1 MKDTKEII
9 SAILDKGVADVIVR
23 KELEE
28 KLKSGK
34 KLRIKLGIDPTGA
47 DLHLGHMVPLRKMRQ
62 FQDAGHTAVLLFG
75 NFTGQIGDPSGKAEA
90 RPLKT
95 QIELE
100 ENAKHYLQQASKVLD
115 TEKIEVV
122 WNADWLGKLTFS
134 DVTRLASVFT
144 VQQMMERDMF
154 QDRLKA
160 KAPIYVHE
168 FMYPLMQGYDSVAI
182 QADVE
187 LGGTDQTFNLLAGR
201 EIQRSYGQTP
211 QCVLTVPIL
220 EGTDGVKKMGK
231 TTGNYIGINE
241 DPKDMYG
248 KTMSI
253 PDNLIVRYFE
263 LTTNLSI
270 DEINDINSK
279 LLSGENPR
287 NLKMRLAREIVTI
300 YHSAAAA
307 TEAEEHFIQVFSK
320 KELPDEIPEIK
331 LSGTNMNIVDIMIE
345 LKACPSK
352 GEARRLI
359 QGGAVKYNGEK
370 IEEFMSTI
378 TITGDSI
385 LQIGK
390 RGFYKLVE

>member
-1 MKDTKEII
+1 MKSDIQT
-9 SAILDKGVADVIVR
+9 ILEKGVADVIVR

-34 KLRIKLGIDPTGA
+34 KLRVKLGIDPTGA

-95 QIELE
+95 QQELE
-100 ENAKHYLQQASKVLD
+100 ENAKHYIKQASKVLD
-115 TEKIEVV
+115 IDKIEVV

-160 KAPIYVHE
+160 QAPIYVHE

-182 QADVE
+182 NADVE

-201 EIQRSYGQTP
+201 EIQRAYGQTP
-211 QCVLTVPIL
+211 QCVITVPIL

-231 TTGNYIGINE
+231 TTGNYIGITE

-263 LTTNLSI
+263 LTTNLSL
-270 DEINDINSK
+270 DEINNINRQ
-279 LLSGENPR
+279 LLGGENPR
-287 NLKMRLAREIVTI
+287 NLKMRLAREIVKI
-300 YHSAAAA
+300 YHSAEAA
-307 TEAEEHFIQVFSK
+307 TEAEQHFITVFSK
-320 KELPDEIPEIK
+320 KELPDDIQEVRIT
-331 LSGTNMNIVDIMIE
+331 GTSMIIVDILMQ
-345 LKACPSK
+345 LGAAPSK

-359 QGGAVKYNGEK
+359 QGGGVKYNGAK
-370 IEEFMSTI
+370 IENFTDTI
-378 TITGDSI
+378 ELSGDSI
-385 LQIGK
+385 LQVGK
-390 RGFYKLVE
+390 RGFYKLI

>member
-1 MKDTKEII
+1 MKDTKEIL

-34 KLRIKLGIDPTGA
+34 KLRVKLGIDPTGA

-100 ENAKHYLQQASKVLD
+100 ENAKHYLAQASKVLD

-320 KELPDEIPEIK
+320 KELPDEIPKIK

>member
-1 MKDTKEII
+1 MKADLKT
-9 SAILDKGVADVIVR
+9 ILEKGVSDVIVR

-34 KLRIKLGIDPTGA
+34 TLRVKLGIDPTGA

-75 NFTGQIGDPSGKAEA
+75 NFTGQIGDPSGKSEA

-95 QIELE
+95 QQELE
-100 ENAKHYLQQASKVLD
+100 ENAKHYLEQASKVLD
-115 TEKIEVV
+115 IDKIEVV

-160 KAPIYVHE
+160 QAPIYVHE
-168 FMYPLMQGYDSVAI
+168 FMFPLMQGYDSVAI
-182 QADVE
+182 KADVE

-201 EIQRSYGQTP
+201 EIQRSYGQIP
-211 QCVLTVPIL
+211 QSVVTVPIL

-263 LTTNLSI
+263 LTTNLTI
-270 DEINDINSK
+270 DEINDINRQ

-300 YHSAAAA
+300 YHSTEAA
-307 TEAEEHFIQVFSK
+307 TEAEQHFVQVFSK
-320 KELPDEIPEIK
+320 KELPDDIQEVRIT
-331 LSGTNMNIVDIMIE
+331 GTSMIILDILMQ
-345 LKACPSK
+345 LNAAPSK

-359 QGGAVKYNGEK
+359 QGGAVKYNGNK
-370 IEEFMSTI
+370 IENFTDTLTI
-378 TITGDSI
+378 EGDSI
-385 LQIGK
+385 LQVGK
-390 RGFYKLVE
+390 RGFYKLV

>member
-1 MKDTKEII
+1 MKTDTQII
-9 SAILDKGVADVIVR
+9 LERGVADVIVR

-34 KLRIKLGIDPTGA
+34 KLRVKLGIDPTGA
-47 DLHLGHMVPLRKMRQ
+47 DLHLGHMVVLRKLRQ
-62 FQDAGHTAVLLFG
+62 FQDAGHQPVLLFG

-95 QIELE
+95 QEELE
-100 ENAKHYLQQASKVLD
+100 NNAKHYIDQASKVLD
-115 TEKIEVV
+115 VNNIEVV

-134 DVTRLASVFT
+134 DVTRLASIFT

-160 KAPIYVHE
+160 AAPIYVHE

-182 QADVE
+182 HADVE

-201 EIQRSYGQTP
+201 EIQRSYGQAP
-211 QCVLTVPIL
+211 QSVMTVPIL

-263 LTTNLSI
+263 LTTDLSI
-270 DEINDINSK
+270 DEIHDINRQLVEK
-279 LLSGENPR
+279 TANPR
-287 NLKMRLAREIVTI
+287 DLKMRLAREIVTI
-300 YHSAAAA
+300 YHSAQAAQ
-307 TEAEEHFIQVFSK
+307 EAEQHFITVFSK
-320 KELPDEIPEIK
+320 KELPDDIQEVRIT
-331 LSGTNMNIVDIMIE
+331 GTSMIIVDI
-345 LKACPSK
+345 LVQLGAVPSK
-352 GEARRLI
+352 GEARRLV
-359 QGGAVKYNGEK
+359 QGGGVKYNGVKVENFTDT
-370 IEEFMSTI
+370 IELS
-378 TITGDSI
+378 GDSI
-385 LQIGK
+385 LQVGK
-390 RGFYKLVE
+390 RQFFKLV

>member
-1 MKDTKEII
+1 MKADI
-9 SAILDKGVADVIVR
+9 SAILEKGVADVIVR

-28 KLKSGK
+28 KLTSGK
-34 KLRIKLGIDPTGA
+34 KLRVKLGIDPTGA

-95 QIELE
+95 QQELE
-100 ENAKHYLQQASKVLD
+100 ENAKHYIKQASKVLD
-115 TEKIEVV
+115 IDNIEVV

-160 KAPIYVHE
+160 QAPIYVHE

-182 QADVE
+182 NADVE

-201 EIQRSYGQTP
+201 EIQRAYGQTP
-211 QCVLTVPIL
+211 QSVITVPIL

-231 TTGNYIGINE
+231 TTGNYIGITE

-263 LTTNLSI
+263 LTTNLTL
-270 DEINDINSK
+270 DEINEINRQ

-287 NLKMRLAREIVTI
+287 NLKMRLAREIVTT
-300 YHSAAAA
+300 YHSAEAAA
-307 TEAEEHFIQVFSK
+307 EAEQHFITVFSK
-320 KELPDEIPEIK
+320 KELPDDIQEVKIT
-331 LSGTNMNIVDIMIE
+331 GTSMIIVDILMQ
-345 LKACPSK
+345 LGAAPSK

-359 QGGAVKYNGEK
+359 QGGGVKYNGNK
-370 IEEFMSTI
+370 IENFTDVLVLE
-378 TITGDSI
+378 GDSI
-385 LQIGK
+385 LQVGK
-390 RGFYKLVE
+390 RGFYKLA

>member
-1 MKDTKEII
+1 MKADIQT
-9 SAILDKGVADVIVR
+9 ILEKGVADVIVR

-34 KLRIKLGIDPTGA
+34 KLRVKLGIDPTGA
-47 DLHLGHMVPLRKMRQ
+47 DLHLGHMVPIRKLQQ
-62 FQDAGHTAVLLFG
+62 FQRAGHQIVLIFG
-75 NFTGQIGDPSGKAEA
+75 NFTGQIGDPSGKSEA

-95 QIELE
+95 QQELE
-100 ENAKHYLQQASKVLD
+100 NNAKHYLEQAGKLLD
-115 TEKIEVV
+115 VDKIEVV

-160 KAPIYVHE
+160 SAPIYVHE

-182 QADVE
+182 KADVE

-201 EIQRSYGQTP
+201 EIQRSYGQEP
-211 QCVLTVPIL
+211 QSVITVPLL
-220 EGTDGVKKMGK
+220 EGTDGLKKMGK

-263 LTTNLSI
+263 LTTNLSPE
-270 DEINDINSK
+270 EINEINRQ
-279 LLSGENPR
+279 LLGGENPR
-287 NLKMRLAREIVTI
+287 NLKMRLAREIVKI
-300 YHSAAAA
+300 YHSEEAA

-320 KELPDEIPEIK
+320 KELPDDIQEVRIT
-331 LSGTNMNIVDIMIE
+331 GTSLIIVDILMQ
-345 LKACPSK
+345 LGAAPSK

-359 QGGAVKYNGEK
+359 QGGGVKYNGAKVENFTDMLTL
-370 IEEFMSTI
+370 E
-378 TITGDSI
+378 GDSI
-385 LQIGK
+385 LQVGK
-390 RGFYKLVE
+390 RGFFKLI

>member
-1 MKDTKEII
+1 MKEII
-9 SAILDKGVADVIVR
+9 SQILDKGIADVIVR
-23 KELEE
+23 KELEA
-28 KLKSGK
+28 KLQSGK
-34 KLRIKLGIDPTGA
+34 KLRVKLGIDPTGA
-47 DLHLGHMVPLRKMRQ
+47 DLHLGHMVPIRKLKQ
-62 FQDAGHTAVLLFG
+62 FQDAGHQIVLIFG
-75 NFTGQIGDPSGKAEA
+75 NFTGQIGDPTGKAEA

-95 QIELE
+95 QLELE
-100 ENAKHYLQQASKVLD
+100 ENAKHYLQQAGKILD
-115 TEKIEVV
+115 TEKIEIR
-122 WNADWLGKLTFS
+122 WNAEWLGKLTFS

-168 FMYPLMQGYDSVAI
+168 FMYPLMQGYDSFAI

-187 LGGTDQTFNLLAGR
+187 LGGTDQTFNMLAGR
-201 EIQRSYGQTP
+201 EIQRSYGQAP
-211 QCVLTVPIL
+211 QCVISVPIL

-241 DPKDMYG
+241 NPNDMYG

-263 LTTNLSI
+263 LTTNLTVE
-270 DEINDINSK
+270 EINTINSQ

-307 TEAEEHFIQVFSK
+307 QEAEQHFITIFTK
-320 KELPDEIPEIK
+320 KELPDNIPEIK
-331 LSGTNMNIVDIMIE
+331 LSGANMNIADIMIE
-345 LKACPSK
+345 LNACTSK

-359 QGGAVKYNGEK
+359 QGGGVKYNGTK
-370 IEEFMSTI
+370 IEDFMFTLI
-378 TITGDSI
+378 IEGDSI
-385 LQIGK
+385 LQVGK
-390 RGFYKLVE
+390 RGFYKLV

>member
-1 MKDTKEII
+1 MKANLKII
-9 SAILDKGVADVIVR
+9 LEHGVSDVIVK
-23 KELEE
+23 KELEA
-28 KLKSGK
+28 KLNSGK
-34 KLRIKLGIDPTGA
+34 KLRVKLGIDPTGA
-47 DLHLGHMVPLRKMRQ
+47 DLHLGHMMPLRKMRQ

-75 NFTGQIGDPSGKAEA
+75 NFTGQIGDPSGKSEA

-95 QIELE
+95 QKELE
-100 ENAKHYLQQASKVLD
+100 DNAKHYIEQASKVLD
-115 TEKIEVV
+115 IDKIEVV

-160 KAPIYVHE
+160 QAPIYVHE

-182 QADVE
+182 KADVE

-201 EIQRSYGQTP
+201 EIQRSYGQEP
-211 QCVLTVPIL
+211 QSVITVPIL

-263 LTTNLSI
+263 LTTNVSI
-270 DEINDINSK
+270 DEINEINRQ
-279 LLSGENPR
+279 LLGGANPR
-287 NLKMRLAREIVTI
+287 DLKMRLAREIVTI
-300 YHSAAAA
+300 YHSKQAAQ
-307 TEAEEHFIQVFSK
+307 EAEQHFITVFSK
-320 KELPDEIPEIK
+320 KELPDDIK
-331 LSGTNMNIVDIMIE
+331 EVKITGTSMIIIDILMQ
-345 LKACPSK
+345 LNAAPSK

-359 QGGAVKYNGEK
+359 QGGAVKYNGNK
-370 IEEFMSTI
+370 IENFTDTI
-378 TITGDSI
+378 TIGGDSI
-385 LQIGK
+385 LQVGK
-390 RGFYKLVE
+390 RGFYKLA

>member
-1 MKDTKEII
+1 MKTDSSTLQII
-9 SAILDKGVADVIVR
+9 LEKGVSDVIVK
-23 KELEE
+23 KELEA

-34 KLRIKLGIDPTGA
+34 QLRVKLGIDPTGS
-47 DLHLGHMVPLRKMRQ
+47 DLHLGHMVPLRKLQQ
-62 FQDAGHTAVLLFG
+62 FQEAGHQVVLIFG

-95 QIELE
+95 QEELE
-100 ENAKHYLQQASKVLD
+100 NNAKHYLDQAAKVLD
-115 TEKIEVV
+115 IKNIEVV

-160 KAPIYVHE
+160 QAPIYVHE

-182 QADVE
+182 KADVE

-201 EIQRSYGQTP
+201 EIQRSYGQEP
-211 QCVLTVPIL
+211 QSVITVPIL
-220 EGTDGVKKMGK
+220 EGTDGLKKMGK

-263 LTTNLSI
+263 LTTNLKI
-270 DEINDINSK
+270 EEINEINRQ
-279 LLSGENPR
+279 LLGGENPR
-287 NLKMRLAREIVTI
+287 NLKMRLAREIVTM
-300 YHSAAAA
+300 YHSAEAGA
-307 TEAEEHFIQVFSK
+307 EAEQHFIQVFSK
-320 KELPDEIPEIK
+320 KELPDDIQEVK
-331 LSGTNMNIVDIMIE
+331 LTGTSMIIVDILMQ
-345 LKACPSK
+345 LNACPSK
-352 GEARRLI
+352 GEARRLV
-359 QGGAVKYNGEK
+359 QGGGVKYNGTK
-370 IEEFMSTI
+370 IENFTDILELS
-378 TITGDSI
+378 GDSI
-385 LQIGK
+385 LQVGK
-390 RGFYKLVE
+390 RGFYKLV

>member
-1 MKDTKEII
+1 MKDLTH
-9 SAILDKGVADVIVR
+9 ILEKGVSDVIIK
-23 KELEE
+23 KELEA

-34 KLRIKLGIDPTGA
+34 KLRVKLGIDPTGS

-62 FQDAGHTAVLLFG
+62 FQDDGHTAVLIFG

-95 QIELE
+95 QQELE
-100 ENAKHYLQQASKVLD
+100 ENAKHYLEQAAKVLD
-115 TEKIEVV
+115 VANIEVR

-160 KAPIYVHE
+160 SAPIYVHE

-201 EIQRSYGQTP
+201 EIQRSYGQES
-211 QCVLTVPIL
+211 QSVITVPIL

-263 LTTNLSI
+263 LTTNLSVNEI
-270 DEINDINSK
+270 HEINRQ
-279 LLSGENPR
+279 LLEQTENPR

-300 YHSAAAA
+300 YHSAQAAQ
-307 TEAEEHFIQVFSK
+307 EAEQHFIQVFSK
-320 KELPDEIPEIK
+320 KELPDDIQEVRIT
-331 LSGTNMNIVDIMIE
+331 GTSMIIIDILMQ
-345 LKACPSK
+345 LNACPSK

-359 QGGAVKYNGEK
+359 QGGGVKYNGTK
-370 IEEFMSTI
+370 IENFTDVLELTD
-378 TITGDSI
+378 DSI
-385 LQIGK
+385 LQVGK
-390 RGFYKLVE
+390 RQFYKLI